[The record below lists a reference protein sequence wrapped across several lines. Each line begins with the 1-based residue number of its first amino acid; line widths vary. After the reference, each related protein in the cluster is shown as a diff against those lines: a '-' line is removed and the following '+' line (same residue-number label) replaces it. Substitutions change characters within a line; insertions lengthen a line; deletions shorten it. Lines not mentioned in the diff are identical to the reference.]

1 MTCGAAGRSYYPSST
16 TRIQSP
22 TQGTTIV
29 GRALIV
35 EEFSILGAIMESKG
49 IFPEVLYHRTFLE
62 QNMTSY
68 QRRIATGE
76 FGLIWL
82 TMPQNNR
89 RAVLRI
95 LMKKLM
101 MFYSTLLTEA
111 RNAETLAVLTGF
123 RNTNWMDEHLVSL
136 CQDGK
141 VECHKHALCRL
152 GLSLQRLSKPN
163 YLLHTSR

>member
-1 MTCGAAGRSYYPSST
+1 M
-16 TRIQSP
+16 
-22 TQGTTIV
+22 
-29 GRALIV
+29 
-35 EEFSILGAIMESKG
+35 EEFSILGTIMESKG

-89 RAVLRI
+89 RAVPRN

-101 MFYSTLLTEA
+101 KFYSTLLTEA
-111 RNAETLAVLTGF
+111 RDSETLAVF
-123 RNTNWMDEHLVSL
+123 YRFQEHEL
-136 CQDGK
+136 DG
-141 VECHKHALCRL
+141 
-152 GLSLQRLSKPN
+152 
-163 YLLHTSR
+163 